1 MVYITN
7 KRYNLWYKNMNKT
20 YPVSCEIS
28 GPAAMFTRPDSG
40 SSFVSYPAPTYSACC
55 GILSSVAWMKTA
67 FIRPVK
73 VHICRPIVYH
83 RYCVNYN
90 GPLRKGISISGG
102 NPYQYYCMILIDVC
116 YQIFGEAE
124 EINPPDE
131 KYAQYLKHNN
141 RHHIQDLFNRRLK
154 QGRLHSTPFL
164 GQKEFTP
171 DYFGP
176 LRPES
181 QPLESINE
189 SINSMLFKVFD
200 KDAFG
205 EVNPTFHQNVKI
217 ENGVLIYPK

>member
-1 MVYITN
+1 
-7 KRYNLWYKNMNKT
+7 MNKT

-90 GPLRKGISISGG
+90 GPLRKDKSFIDG

-116 YQIFGEAE
+116 YQVYGEAE
-124 EINPPDE
+124 IIEPTDE
-131 KYAQYLKHNN
+131 KYAPYLDHNN
-141 RHHIQDLFNRRLK
+141 KHHIQDLFNRRLK

-181 QPLESINE
+181 HPLESINE
-189 SINSMLFKVFD
+189 TINSMLLRVFD

-205 EVNPTFHQNVKI
+205 KVNPLFCQDVKI
-217 ENGVLIYPK
+217 EKGVLLYPKFEKGVIRYAK

>member
-1 MVYITN
+1 
-7 KRYNLWYKNMNKT
+7 MNKT

-90 GPLRKGISISGG
+90 GPLRKGTCISGG

-124 EINPPDE
+124 NVSRRDLPSKEYE
-131 KYAQYLKHNN
+131 AYLDSHNN

-181 QPLESINE
+181 QPEESINE
-189 SINSMLFKVFD
+189 TINSMLLRVFD

-205 EVNPTFHQNVKI
+205 KVNPTFCQDMII
-217 ENGVLIYPK
+217 ENGVLRYPKIEKGVIRYAE

>member
-1 MVYITN
+1 
-7 KRYNLWYKNMNKT
+7 MNKT

-90 GPLRKGISISGG
+90 GPLRKDKSFSDG

-116 YQIFGEAE
+116 YQIFGEADVIE
-124 EINPPDE
+124 PTDV
-131 KYAQYLKHNN
+131 KYKPYLESHNN
-141 RHHIQDLFNRRLK
+141 KHHIQDLFNRRLK

-181 QPLESINE
+181 QPDESINE
-189 SINSMLFKVFD
+189 TINSMLLRVFD

-205 EVNPTFHQNVKI
+205 KVNPTFRQDVKI

>member
-1 MVYITN
+1 
-7 KRYNLWYKNMNKT
+7 MNKT

-40 SSFVSYPAPTYSACC
+40 SSFVSYPAPTFSACR
-55 GILSSVAWMKTA
+55 GILASVARLETA
-67 FIRPVK
+67 YIRPVK

-90 GPLRKGISISGG
+90 GPLRKVKSVSDG

-124 EINPPDE
+124 NVPRSDLRSEE
-131 KYAQYLKHNN
+131 YESYLDSHNN

-154 QGRLHSTPFL
+154 QGRLYSTPFL

-176 LRPES
+176 LRPENN
-181 QPLESINE
+181 PLESINE
-189 SINSMLFKVFD
+189 TINSMLFTVFD
-200 KDAFG
+200 KPVWG
-205 EVNPTFHQNVKI
+205 KVNPMFHQNVKI
-217 ENGVLIYPK
+217 EKGVLRYA